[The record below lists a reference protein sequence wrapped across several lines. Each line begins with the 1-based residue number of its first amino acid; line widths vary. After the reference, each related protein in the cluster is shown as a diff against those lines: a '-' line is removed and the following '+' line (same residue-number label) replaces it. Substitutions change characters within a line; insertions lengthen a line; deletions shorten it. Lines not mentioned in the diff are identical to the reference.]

1 MKPNPINQPNPH
13 GTFELNSVF
22 QKTSWH
28 PQKDKI
34 NKILTPLFAKYDIDI
49 DKSFRTFE
57 KMQKFIIENNTNSF
71 NDLSDEMLMQIG
83 RVNIMDEQKH
93 KKSFHHMKEIIDFV
107 NAVFR

>member
-1 MKPNPINQPNPH
+1 MEGNHLFVNKVDRS
-13 GTFELNSVF
+13 E
-22 QKTSWH
+22 
-28 PQKDKI
+28 KDKI

-57 KMQKFIIENNTNSF
+57 KMHKFIIENNTNSF
-71 NDLSDEMLMQIG
+71 NDLSDEMLMKIG